1 MHNHFINEF
10 FVIYEKATGISIIFY
25 DLQVYLNL
33 QSRASAKMGTS
44 KTFRTTSSFVK
55 SSTTTLRHSISESEK
70 ASYVSHINNFLG
82 EDKFLKNYLP
92 LDPASNNLFDLCKDG
107 VLLWY

>member
-1 MHNHFINEF
+1 MIL
-10 FVIYEKATGISIIFY
+10 EKAGEIIIVFC

-33 QSRASAKMGTS
+33 QSQASAKMGTS

-70 ASYVSHINNFLG
+70 ASYVTHINNYLG

-92 LDPASNNLFDLCKDG
+92 LDPATNDLFDLCKDG
-107 VLLWY
+107 VLLWYNNSMF